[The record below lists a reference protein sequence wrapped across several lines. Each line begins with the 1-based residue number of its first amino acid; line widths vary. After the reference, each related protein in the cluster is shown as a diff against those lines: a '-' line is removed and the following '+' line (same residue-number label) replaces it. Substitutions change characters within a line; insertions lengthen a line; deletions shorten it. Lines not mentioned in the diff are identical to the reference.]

1 MDFNV
6 FRLPDETGAT
16 RFLAISTAKPARY
29 SPDGIGWVDLI
40 TTSGQATPAD
50 GVIDSVGLGLKLVS
64 TTITVDTDV
73 VPILSQGVLPGKY
86 VPTLPVNYAN
96 GLTLVEGTLTVQ
108 QPNTPGNIAVVPE
121 EGKLPES
128 ILPVVSYSNGLGVNP
143 DGAVGVVTPNQPGDI
158 PLVGEDGKLPDTV
171 LPAYP
176 KSYTNGLS
184 LSPSGELGV
193 TEPNTPGNIAVVTLD
208 GKLPESILPDSE
220 ELTYGQ
226 GLTLSEDG
234 RELSVN
240 IGTGPG
246 QLVPLNLDG
255 KIPVGVLPE
264 VEEVEYVGGSGIIIQ
279 GNIISEDWE
288 DWR

>member
-29 SPDGIGWVDLI
+29 SLDGIGWVDLI
-40 TTSGQATPAD
+40 TANTSDIPAD

-64 TTITVDTDV
+64 TTITIDTDI
-73 VPILSQGVLPGKY
+73 VPILSGGTLPSKY
-86 VPTLPVNYAN
+86 IPTLPINYAN

-108 QPNTPGNIAVVPE
+108 QPNTPGNIVVVPAD
-121 EGKLPES
+121 GKLPAD
-128 ILPVVSYSNGLGVNP
+128 ILPVVSYSNGLGVKT
-143 DGAVGVVTPNQPGDI
+143 DGSVGVVTPNQPGDI
-158 PLVGEDGKLPDTV
+158 PIVGEDGKLPDTV

-176 KSYTNGLS
+176 KAYANGLT
-184 LSPSGELGV
+184 LSAAGELSV
-193 TEPNTPGNIAVVTLD
+193 TAANTSGNIVVVPED
-208 GKLPESILPDSE
+208 GKLPESILPE
-220 ELTYGQ
+220 TAELTYGQ

-234 RELSVN
+234 NELSVDA
-240 IGTGPG
+240 GTNPG
-246 QLVPLNLDG
+246 QVVVLNANG
-255 KIPVGVLPE
+255 KIPVAVLPE
-264 VEEVEYVGGSGIIIQ
+264 VEEVEYIGGSGIIIQ